1 MFYFIYK
8 KIIQVESTMTE
19 MIGVHDP
26 TRVYEFNQQVN
37 IDLNVTWVETHTAV
51 EYW

>member
-1 MFYFIYK
+1 MVVYILLENIDFILYK

-26 TRVYEFNQQVN
+26 TRVYEFNQQVY
-37 IDLNVTWVETHTAV
+37 IDLNVT
-51 EYW
+51 

>member
-26 TRVYEFNQQVN
+26 TRVYEFNQQVY